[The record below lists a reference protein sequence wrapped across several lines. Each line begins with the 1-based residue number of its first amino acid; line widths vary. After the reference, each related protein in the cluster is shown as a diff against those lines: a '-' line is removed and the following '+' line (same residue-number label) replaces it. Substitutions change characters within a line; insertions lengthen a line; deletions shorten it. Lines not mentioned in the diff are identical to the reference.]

1 MSNDQQNTHRL
12 PPYRVGHGYDVHCF
26 GEGDFIVLGGIKIP
40 HHSAF
45 VAHSDGDV
53 LIHALCDALLG
64 AIAAGDIGQ
73 HFPDTDARYKDI
85 DSTILLDETNQLLSS
100 RHYAIVNIDITIIA
114 QAPKIS
120 PHIPAM
126 LQRLAEVLS
135 IETSQLNIKA
145 TTTEKLGFT
154 GREEGIAV
162 HAFVMLYKNTA

>member
-1 MSNDQQNTHRL
+1 MSNNQKNTGGL
-12 PPYRVGHGYDVHCF
+12 PPYRIGHGYDVHRF

-45 VAHSDGDV
+45 IAHSDGDV

-73 HFPDTDARYKDI
+73 HFPDTDDKYKDI

-100 RHYAIVNIDITIIA
+100 NNYAVVNIDLTIIA
-114 QAPKIS
+114 QSPKIS

-126 LQRLAEVLS
+126 LQRLAGVLN
-135 IETSQLNIKA
+135 IETSQINIKA

-162 HAFVMLYKNTA
+162 QAVVMLYKSMA